1 MDSFFLI
8 FYREIYSCFNGNNDI
23 LEEGGYH
30 GKH

>member
-8 FYREIYSCFNGNNDI
+8 FYREFYSCFNGNNDI
-23 LEEGGYH
+23 LEGWKKH